1 MISLPG
7 VLPRGL
13 AVSYVL
19 KIRKINVTFTANAR
33 G

>member
-13 AVSYVL
+13 AVNCML
-19 KIRKINVTFTANAR
+19 KIRVIGAVFVANAK